1 MKGFRYTIVF
11 GALALLVLFLLYPLS
26 LVLDASLRV
35 NGTGTITLANYA
47 QIFASKY
54 YVNSIGNSLLA
65 ATFATVGA
73 TLIGTPLAFC
83 LARVD
88 MPGKTVL
95 LTLATLPLVL
105 PSFVAAYALVLLFG
119 HAGIVTTG
127 LREIGIPI
135 GPIYGLPGI
144 TIVFLLT
151 LYPYV
156 LLPSIAGFRAID
168 ISIEEAARNL
178 GGSRLHAFRTVLL
191 PVALP
196 AVLAGAL
203 LVFIEALENFGVPV
217 VLAED
222 RPFLAVD
229 IFKLFA
235 GEAENNPAAA
245 GALSVLLIAGTAIA
259 LVVQRRYLSK
269 RRFATDARAAP
280 PPLPLSPGWR
290 ALATVFSWG
299 IVAISLLP
307 FIAVLFVSFL
317 HFRGPV
323 LTWQLA
329 FSNYSMLL
337 EGSFRPLYN
346 SLLLAT
352 ITAVVATLLGAPIGY
367 IVTRHRGVLSTGL
380 DMIGMIPFAVSG
392 TVLAI
397 GLIIAFNSG
406 ILILTGG
413 WLILVIAYVVRKLP
427 FCIRS
432 SSAIVHQIEPSLEEA
447 SINLGVP
454 PLRTFVTLTVPLMAS
469 GLIGGMILVWITA
482 ASELSSTIVL
492 YTSRWST
499 MTVRM
504 YHFLE
509 GGEGAGSASA
519 AAAILILFTAAPL
532 LLIHRRVRRQDD
544 PML

>member
-1 MKGFRYTIVF
+1 
-11 GALALLVLFLLYPLS
+11 
-26 LVLDASLRV
+26 
-35 NGTGTITLANYA
+35 
-47 QIFASKY
+47 
-54 YVNSIGNSLLA
+54 
-65 ATFATVGA
+65 
-73 TLIGTPLAFC
+73 
-83 LARVD
+83 
-88 MPGKTVL
+88 
-95 LTLATLPLVL
+95 
-105 PSFVAAYALVLLFG
+105 
-119 HAGIVTTG
+119 
-127 LREIGIPI
+127 
-135 GPIYGLPGI
+135 
-144 TIVFLLT
+144 
-151 LYPYV
+151 
-156 LLPSIAGFRAID
+156 
-168 ISIEEAARNL
+168 
-178 GGSRLHAFRTVLL
+178 
-191 PVALP
+191 
-196 AVLAGAL
+196 
-203 LVFIEALENFGVPV
+203 
-217 VLAED
+217 
-222 RPFLAVD
+222 
-229 IFKLFA
+229 
-235 GEAENNPAAA
+235 
-245 GALSVLLIAGTAIA
+245 VLLIAGTAIA
-259 LVVQRRYLSK
+259 LVIQRRYLNQ
-269 RRFATDARAAP
+269 RRFATHARAAP

-290 ALATVFSWG
+290 ALAIIFSWG
-299 IVAISLLP
+299 VVAISLLP
-307 FIAVLFVSFL
+307 FIAVLFISFL

-323 LTWQLA
+323 LTSQLA
-329 FSNYSMLL
+329 LSNYSTLL

-367 IVTRHRGVLSTGL
+367 IVTRHRGTLSTGL
-380 DMIGMIPFAVSG
+380 DVIGMIPFAVSG

-406 ILILTGG
+406 VLILTGG

-454 PLRTFVTLTVPLMAS
+454 PLRTFVKLTVPLMAS
-469 GLIGGMILVWITA
+469 GLIGGMILVWVTV

-532 LLIHRRVRRQDD
+532 LLIHGRVRRQDD